1 MNALLPWIGGITSLI
16 ACFLAMRMGGRDE
29 AYGALIFLIG
39 SLTTLGYVLLF
50 GATWAKPEIGL
61 LVIDLIM
68 MLAFIHLAL
77 ISDRFW
83 PMWIAGFHLVSLA
96 VYAASFVAINVIPW
110 VFATGVV
117 FWAWPTKLTLIIAIY
132 EYRAQKEHG
141 RLGKMPLTR

>member
-1 MNALLPWIGGITSLI
+1 VNALLPWIGGTTSLL
-16 ACFLAMRMGGRDE
+16 ACYLAIRFGGRDE
-29 AYGALIFLIG
+29 VYGALIFLIG

-68 MLAFIHLAL
+68 MLAFIHLAV

-96 VYAASFVAINVIPW
+96 VHAATFVASDVIPW

-141 RLGKMPLTR
+141 RLGHVPLTR